1 MSFAKSKNDFSKK
14 DMNFFSEFSSGA
26 SQQLSSSFPFFLIA
40 TFAIIALTLIV
51 WIVCGIQIMNKQNK
65 INDIKKE
72 MASAEYQQRLAA
84 KDKSQAEVEDLRNY
98 YYVLSTLDSRVA
110 GKTVA
115 AAETLIT
122 CKDCLPDDVILT
134 GYLDADGIVTIDGQS
149 LTRES
154 AMNYLHLLKEKGM
167 FSFVQ
172 DKIAPFD
179 PKDFDLD
186 ENTLMFANFGYV
198 FHFEC
203 TLKGHF
209 TLSYASFVDGTTP
222 TPLTNLHTQSF
233 SAGAEYKLENISK
246 YSQDGV
252 NYKLVNVKI
261 NGTAVSKDTLAD
273 IIAKDAL
280 VGKMSSNTT
289 VDFLYA
295 VEETTDNGGES

>member
-26 SQQLSSSFPFFLIA
+26 SQQLSSSFPFFLLA
-40 TFAIIALTLIV
+40 TVAILAITLIV

-65 INDIKKE
+65 INDIKKT

-84 KDKSQAEVEDLRNY
+84 KDQSQSEVEDLRSY

-110 GKTVA
+110 GKYA
-115 AAETLIT
+115 ALAETLVT
-122 CKDCLPDDVILT
+122 CKENLPDDVILT
-134 GYLDADGIVTIDGQS
+134 GYKDEDGIVVLDGQS
-149 LTRES
+149 ITRES
-154 AMNYLHLLKEKGM
+154 AMNYLHLLKEQNL

-179 PKDFDLD
+179 PEDFDLN
-186 ENTLMFANFGYV
+186 EETLMYANFGYT

-209 TLSYASFVDGTTP
+209 TLSYASFLDGSTP

-233 SAGAEYKLENISK
+233 SSGAEYKLEKIAT

-252 NYKLVNVKI
+252 DYKLVNVKI
-261 NGTAVSKDTLAD
+261 NGTAVSAD
-273 IIAKDAL
+273 RLSEIIASDAL
-280 VGKMSSNTT
+280 VGKISSNTNIE
-289 VDFLYA
+289 FMYA
-295 VEETTDNGGES
+295 TETKDNGGES